1 MFHKLWFGF
10 RKVTPKQPEPKNAE
24 TQEEGQ
30 QSMEQEIK
38 TTENDSRK
46 TEEKVAEVKTAPTNT
61 EQAATSQPSV
71 WKSTT
76 KPTPSTEESK
86 SQEGSEAIPELSF
99 QEHESSICIV
109 QKPMEEESEI
119 NNSFSSECEQQPT
132 VLTSGF
138 ADAQLQSLV
147 IRMRER
153 TSLYKEKLFDQ
164 DSSSSD
170 ETPPATPVKN
180 KPPPKEDK
188 DKKEEEKPEEEKD
201 EAKLEEEIC
210 CDMIGYKFKRPPI
223 KKFLQRLRVP
233 ESIDI
238 YSDQLYTVWMC
249 FVVLAW
255 NWNCWFIP
263 MRWAFKYQTPQILS
277 IWLTVD
283 YICDFI
289 YLLDMLVFQVRL
301 QFVKQGDIITDKIEI
316 RKHYMKSLKFKL
328 DLASIIPF
336 DLLYLLLDYNPLFRL
351 NRLLKYSI
359 FFELNNRL
367 ESIMKKAYIY
377 RIART
382 IGYLLFLL
390 HLNAC
395 LYYWASHFEGIGSNK
410 WVYNG
415 KGNRYLRCY
424 YWAVRTLITIGGIP
438 EPVTVFELVFQGCNY
453 FTGVFVFS
461 SLLGQMRDI
470 FGAAT
475 AGQTYYQ
482 TSLDNTVAYMN
493 IYSVSRYVQNRVRKW
508 YEYTWE
514 SQGQLDVS
522 EMMEDMPV
530 KMQLAIAIDQNYEIV
545 SKVDLF
551 KDCDQEMIYDM
562 LLRLKSV
569 VYLPGDFVCKK
580 GDIGKEMFIIKSGQV
595 QVLGGPDG
603 KKVLVTLKA
612 GSVFGEISLLAA
624 GGGNRRTA
632 NVVASGFTNLFI
644 LNKKTLNE
652 ILVYY
657 PDSQNILKKKAKKL
671 FAEDKDKKAEVQQT
685 PRKGF
690 LFLIPQRPDTPKL
703 FRILLVTIKHKGL
716 DLLRKFREKETKAG
730 DQMML
735 DATADENRNIKQFTP
750 TVKERSEEQGRS
762 SHPQTKPEEHH
773 SVKHQSTPH
782 SHEVVSSM
790 DVHRAEDFNTNE
802 DN

>member
-1 MFHKLWFGF
+1 MPVSWLKRRAEVTSSKPRPGERTDRAGSFRLALTPAPASLAAGKTFDPLTGSQSQAALATGRRHPNRHFPSDQRQEPGGRRSPRQRHRAGARDATKSRGRRNMF
-10 RKVTPKQPEPKNAE
+10 RKESK
-24 TQEEGQ
+24 
-30 QSMEQEIK
+30 I
-38 TTENDSRK
+38 TENDSRK
-46 TEEKVAEVKTAPTNT
+46 TEEKVTEVKTAPTNT
-61 EQAATSQPSV
+61 EQATSQPSLR
-71 WKSTT
+71 KSTT

-86 SQEGSEAIPELSF
+86 SQEGSEAIPELLF

-109 QKPMEEESEI
+109 QEPMEEENEF
-119 NNSFSSECEQQPT
+119 NNSLSSECEQQPT
-132 VLTSGF
+132 VFTSDF

-153 TSLYKEKLFDQ
+153 ASLYKEKLFDQ
-164 DSSSSD
+164 DGSSSD
-170 ETPPATPVKN
+170 ETLPATPVK
-180 KPPPKEDK
+180 KPPPPKEDK

-201 EAKLEEEIC
+201 EAKVEEEIC
-210 CDMIGYKFKRPPI
+210 CDMIGCKFKRPPI
-223 KKFLQRLRVP
+223 KKFLQQLRIP
-233 ESIDI
+233 KSIDT

-255 NWNCWFIP
+255 KLELLVIP
-263 MRWAFKYQTPQILS
+263 MRWAFKYQTPQLLS

-301 QFVKQGDIITDKIEI
+301 QFVKQGDIITDKIEM
-316 RKHYMKSLKFKL
+316 RKHYVKSLKFKL

-336 DLLYLLLDYNPLFRL
+336 DLLYLLLGYNPLFRL
-351 NRLLKYSI
+351 NRVLKYSI
-359 FFELNNRL
+359 FFEFNNQL
-367 ESIMKKAYIY
+367 ESIMKKAYRY

-390 HLNAC
+390 HINAC
-395 LYYWASHFEGIGSNK
+395 LYYWASDFEGIGSNK

-470 FGAAT
+470 IGAAT

-482 TSLDNTVAYMN
+482 TSLDNTVAYLN
-493 IYSVSRYVQNRVRKW
+493 IYSVSRYIQNRVHKW

-522 EMMEDMPV
+522 EMMEDLPV

-551 KDCDQEMIYDM
+551 KDCDKEMIYDI

-603 KKVLVTLKA
+603 KKILVTLKA

-624 GGGNRRTA
+624 AGGNRRTA

-657 PDSQNILKKKAKKL
+657 PDSQKILKKKAK
-671 FAEDKDKKAEVQQT
+671 
-685 PRKGF
+685 
-690 LFLIPQRPDTPKL
+690 
-703 FRILLVTIKHKGL
+703 
-716 DLLRKFREKETKAG
+716 
-730 DQMML
+730 
-735 DATADENRNIKQFTP
+735 
-750 TVKERSEEQGRS
+750 
-762 SHPQTKPEEHH
+762 
-773 SVKHQSTPH
+773 
-782 SHEVVSSM
+782 
-790 DVHRAEDFNTNE
+790 
-802 DN
+802 

>member
-1 MFHKLWFGF
+1 MVLQARCHKMFHKLGFGF
-10 RKVTPKQPEPKNAE
+10 RKVTPKQAEPKNI
-24 TQEEGQ
+24 QNVGSQKEGQ
-30 QSMEQEIK
+30 QPQEIK
-38 TTENDSRK
+38 TENESQK
-46 TEEKVAEVKTAPTNT
+46 MEEKVPTNT
-61 EQAATSQPSV
+61 EHKQAKTSKPSHP
-71 WKSTT
+71 WIRTS
-76 KPTPSTEESK
+76 STEDSNLQTGSK
-86 SQEGSEAIPELSF
+86 AVSELSF
-99 QEHESSICIV
+99 QKHESNIW
-109 QKPMEEESEI
+109 MEQAPKKEDVEFNSSLSRQSE
-119 NNSFSSECEQQPT
+119 QLPT
-132 VLTSGF
+132 VFTSDF

-164 DSSSSD
+164 NGSSSED
-170 ETPPATPVKN
+170 ILLATPVKIL
-180 KPPPKEDK
+180 PPSKEDK
-188 DKKEEEKPEEEKD
+188 DKKESEKAEEEKD
-201 EAKLEEEIC
+201 EAKSEEEIC
-210 CDMIGYKFKRPPI
+210 CDKMAYVFKRPPVKI
-223 KKFLQRLRVP
+223 KRFIQQLKIP
-233 ESIDI
+233 KSIDS
-238 YSDQLYTVWMC
+238 YSDRLYMGWMG

-263 MRWAFKYQTPQILS
+263 MCWAFKYQTPQMLS

-301 QFVKQGDIITDKIEI
+301 QFVRGGDIITDKIEM
-316 RKHYMKSLKFKL
+316 RKHYTKSLKFKL

-336 DLLYLLLDYNPLFRL
+336 DLLHLLFDYNPLFRL

-359 FFELNNRL
+359 FFEFNNHV
-367 ESIMKKAYIY
+367 ESIMKRPYRY

-382 IGYLLFLL
+382 TGYLLYLL

-395 LYYWASHFEGIGSNK
+395 AYYWASNFEGIGSTK

-438 EPVTVFELVFQGCNY
+438 EPVTIFELVFQGCNY

-470 FGAAT
+470 IGAAS
-475 AGQTYYQ
+475 AGQSYYQ

-493 IYSVSRYVQNRVRKW
+493 TYSVSRYIQNRVRKW

-522 EMMEDMPV
+522 EMMEKMPV
-530 KMQLAIAIDQNYEIV
+530 KMQLAIAIDENYEIV

-551 KDCDQEMIYDM
+551 KECDQEMIYEI
-562 LLRLKSV
+562 LLRLNSV
-569 VYLPGDFVCKK
+569 VYLPGDFICKK

-603 KKVLVTLKA
+603 KKVLATLKS

-632 NVVASGFTNLFI
+632 NVIACGFTNLFI

-652 ILVYY
+652 ILVCY
-657 PDSQNILKKKAKKL
+657 PDSQKILKSKAKKL
-671 FAEDKDKKAEVQQT
+671 FAKDKDKKDEIKHI
-685 PRKGF
+685 PKKG
-690 LFLIPQRPDTPKL
+690 LVFLIPQRPDTPKL
-703 FRILLVTIKHKGL
+703 FHVLLTAVKQKGL
-716 DLLRKFREKETKAG
+716 HLLMKFKETETKSCKT
-730 DQMML
+730 L
-735 DATADENRNIKQFTP
+735 HPLKKENMIAP
-750 TVKERSEEQGRS
+750 LY
-762 SHPQTKPEEHH
+762 
-773 SVKHQSTPH
+773 
-782 SHEVVSSM
+782 
-790 DVHRAEDFNTNE
+790 
-802 DN
+802 

>member
-1 MFHKLWFGF
+1 MVRLTISFDFLTLTEENTFILLELQSNCLKMFHKLGFGF

-24 TQEEGQ
+24 TPEEDQ
-30 QSMEQEIK
+30 QSMEPESETAK
-38 TTENDSRK
+38 NDSRK
-46 TEEKVAEVKTAPTNT
+46 TEEVMVVNTVPTNT
-61 EQAATSQPSV
+61 EQAAASEPSL
-71 WKSTT
+71 WKNATEII
-76 KPTPSTEESK
+76 PSTEEAK
-86 SQEGSEAIPELSF
+86 SQERSEAIPKLSLW
-99 QEHESSICIV
+99 ER
-109 QKPMEEESEI
+109 ESEDKKSEF
-119 NNSFSSECEQQPT
+119 NNSLSSECGPQAT
-132 VLTSGF
+132 VLNSDY

-147 IRMRER
+147 QRMRER
-153 TSLYKEKLFDQ
+153 TSLYKEKLFEQ
-164 DSSSSD
+164 DSTSSD
-170 ETPPATPVKN
+170 ETLPATPVK
-180 KPPPKEDK
+180 KPPPPEEVS
-188 DKKEEEKPEEEKD
+188 DKKDEEKPEKEDD
-201 EAKLEEEIC
+201 EAKLDEELD
-210 CDMIGYKFKRPPI
+210 CDILGCKFKKYPI
-223 KKFLQRLRVP
+223 KKFVQQLRIP
-233 ESIDI
+233 ESIDT
-238 YSDQLYTVWMC
+238 YSDMQYMTWMS

-263 MRWAFKYQTPQILS
+263 IRCAFNYQNPQILS
-277 IWLTVD
+277 IWLTID

-301 QFVKQGDIITDKIEI
+301 QFVKQGDLINDKIEM

-351 NRLLKYSI
+351 NRILKFSI
-359 FFELNNRL
+359 FFEFNNQL
-367 ESIMKKAYIY
+367 ESVMKKAYIY

-395 LYYWASHFEGIGSNK
+395 LYYRASDFEGIGSNK

-424 YWAVRTLITIGGIP
+424 YWAVRSLITIGGIP
-438 EPVTVFELVFQGCNY
+438 EPVTLFELVFQGCNY
-453 FTGVFVFS
+453 FIGVFVFS

-470 FGAAT
+470 IGAAT
-475 AGQTYYQ
+475 AGQAYYQ

-493 IYSVSRYVQNRVRKW
+493 TYSVSRYIQNRVRKW

-551 KDCDQEMIYDM
+551 KECDQQMIYDM

-603 KKVLVTLKA
+603 KTILVTLKA

-644 LNKKTLNE
+644 LDKITLHE

-657 PDSQNILKKKAKKL
+657 PDSQKILKKKAKKL
-671 FAEDKDKKAEVQQT
+671 FAKDKAKKAEVQQ
-685 PRKGF
+685 PPNKDL
-690 LFLIPQRPDTPKL
+690 LFLIPQRPDTPK
-703 FRILLVTIKHKGL
+703 FYRIMLATMKTKGL
-716 DLLRKFREKETKAG
+716 DLLSKFRETETQAHN
-730 DQMML
+730 QTML
-735 DATADENRNIKQFTP
+735 DATPVGTKNIKQFAP
-750 TVKERSEEQGRS
+750 ADNERLEG
-762 SHPQTKPEEHH
+762 
-773 SVKHQSTPH
+773 
-782 SHEVVSSM
+782 
-790 DVHRAEDFNTNE
+790 NE
-802 DN
+802 C

>member
-1 MFHKLWFGF
+1 M
-10 RKVTPKQPEPKNAE
+10 V
-24 TQEEGQ
+24 
-30 QSMEQEIK
+30 
-38 TTENDSRK
+38 
-46 TEEKVAEVKTAPTNT
+46 VKTAPTNT
-61 EQAATSQPSV
+61 EQVTSRTSLWKNAT
-71 WKSTT
+71 KL
-76 KPTPSTEESK
+76 TPSTEEAK
-86 SQEGSEAIPELSF
+86 SQKRSEATPKLLL
-99 QEHESSICIV
+99 QEHES
-109 QKPMEEESEI
+109 KDKETEF
-119 NNSFSSECEQQPT
+119 NNSLSSECEPHAP
-132 VLTSGF
+132 VLNSDY

-147 IRMRER
+147 LRMRER
-153 TSLYKEKLFDQ
+153 TSLYKEKLFEQ
-164 DSSSSD
+164 DSTSSD
-170 ETPPATPVKN
+170 ETLPPTPVK
-180 KPPPKEDK
+180 KPPPPKEVNDKKPPPPEK
-188 DKKEEEKPEEEKD
+188 DKKDEETPEKEKD
-201 EAKLEEEIC
+201 EAKLDEELG
-210 CDMIGYKFKRPPI
+210 CDILGCKFKRHPI
-223 KKFLQRLRVP
+223 KKFVQQLKIP
-233 ESIDI
+233 ESIDTF
-238 YSDQLYTVWMC
+238 SDLHYMVWMC

-263 MRWAFKYQTPQILS
+263 MRWAFNYQDPQILS
-277 IWLTVD
+277 IWLTID

-301 QFVKQGDIITDKIEI
+301 QFVKQGDLISDKIEM

-336 DLLYLLLDYNPLFRL
+336 DLLYLLLGYNPLFRL

-359 FFELNNRL
+359 FFEFNDVL
-367 ESIMKKAYIY
+367 ESVMKKAYTY

-382 IGYLLFLL
+382 IGYLLFLM
-390 HLNAC
+390 HVNAC
-395 LYYWASHFEGIGSNK
+395 LYYWASDFEGIGSNK

-438 EPVTVFELVFQGCNY
+438 EPVTLFELVFQGCNY

-470 FGAAT
+470 IGAAT
-475 AGQTYYQ
+475 AGQAYYQ

-493 IYSVSRYVQNRVRKW
+493 TYSVSRYIQNRVRKW

-522 EMMEDMPV
+522 EMMEGMPV

-545 SKVDLF
+545 SNVDLF
-551 KDCDQEMIYDM
+551 KECDQQMIYDM

-603 KKVLVTLKA
+603 KTILVTLKA

-644 LNKKTLNE
+644 LNKITLNE

-657 PDSQNILKKKAKKL
+657 PDSQKILKKKAKKL
-671 FAEDKDKKAEVQQT
+671 FAGDKAKKADVQQPAKT
-685 PRKGF
+685 GLLF
-690 LFLIPQRPDTPKL
+690 LFTQRPDTPK
-703 FRILLVTIKHKGL
+703 FYRIMLTAIKAKGL
-716 DLLRKFREKETKAG
+716 DLLSKFRESETKLKAHN
-730 DQMML
+730 QMKL
-735 DATADENRNIKQFTP
+735 DAIPVGTKNIKKFSP
-750 TVKERSEEQGRS
+750 TDNERLEGNECSKPEEKARTCEQRGS
-762 SHPQTKPEEHH
+762 SHPQAKPEEHH
-773 SVKHQSTPH
+773 SAKHQSTSH
-782 SHEVVSSM
+782 SHEVVRSVGMQS
-790 DVHRAEDFNTNE
+790 AEEFNTNK